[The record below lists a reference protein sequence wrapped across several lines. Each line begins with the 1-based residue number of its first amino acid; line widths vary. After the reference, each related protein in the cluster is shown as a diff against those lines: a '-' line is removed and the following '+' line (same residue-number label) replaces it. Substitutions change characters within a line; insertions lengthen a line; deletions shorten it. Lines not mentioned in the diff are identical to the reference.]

1 MPDDQFKNRLILV
14 VDDEERMVRFIRL
27 NLEHDG
33 FKVIEAFNGTK
44 AINQVRSNLPD
55 LVLLD
60 IMMPDMDGF
69 EVLRIIRET
78 SNVPVIMLTAK
89 GEEDDRVRGL
99 ELGADDYVTKPF
111 SPREL
116 VSRVRA
122 VLRRTETT
130 GVSTHGLI
138 EVDERL
144 KLDFERRE
152 IWVDGELVKLRPTEY
167 RLLYHLVQNAG
178 WVVTHDQILAKVWG
192 YEYRDEPHYVRLYIN
207 YLRKKLEEDPA
218 NPKYILTERGVGY
231 RFVDFR
237 RKDFHRKP
245 VISLTHELTKKFFN
259 LAGDRFNR
267 HQGQCPCIYAANWQ
281 GGNGYCKG

>member
-1 MPDDQFKNRLILV
+1 MPEELDRRRILV

-33 FKVIEAFNGTK
+33 FQVSEAFNGK
-44 AINQVRSNLPD
+44 QAVQRLRDVNPD
-55 LVLLD
+55 LILLD
-60 IMMPDMDGF
+60 VMMPDLDGF
-69 EVLRIIRET
+69 EVLEMVREI

-99 ELGADDYVTKPF
+99 EKGADDYVTKPF

-122 VLRRTETT
+122 VLRRTEGAT
-130 GVSTHGLI
+130 GSMHGLI

-144 KLDFERRE
+144 KIDFDRRE
-152 IWVDGELVKLRPTEY
+152 VWLEGKIVKLRPTEY
-167 RLLYHLVQNAG
+167 RLLFHLVQNAG
-178 WVVTHDQILAKVWG
+178 WVVSHDQLLAKVWG

-207 YLRKKLEEDPA
+207 YLRQKLEKDAA

-237 RKDFHRKP
+237 R
-245 VISLTHELTKKFFN
+245 
-259 LAGDRFNR
+259 AGKETT
-267 HQGQCPCIYAANWQ
+267 G
-281 GGNGYCKG
+281 

>member
-1 MPDDQFKNRLILV
+1 MTDARFRDRRILV

-33 FKVIEAFNGTK
+33 FRVITAYNGMQ
-44 AINQVRSNLPD
+44 AINKVRSELPD

-60 IMMPDMDGF
+60 VMMPDMDGF

-78 SNVPVIMLTAK
+78 SSVPVIMLTAK
-89 GEEDDRVRGL
+89 GDEDDRIHGL
-99 ELGADDYVTKPF
+99 ELGADDYITKPF

-122 VLRRTETT
+122 VLRRTEPAT
-130 GVSTHGLI
+130 SSMHGLI
-138 EVDERL
+138 NVDGHL
-144 KLDFERRE
+144 KLDFDRRE
-152 IWVDGELVKLRPTEY
+152 VWLDDKLVQLRPTEY
-167 RLLYHLVQNAG
+167 RLFYHLVQNAG
-178 WVVTHDQILAKVWG
+178 WVMTHDQLLTKVWG

-207 YLRKKLEEDPA
+207 YLRQKLEKDPG

-237 RKDFHRKP
+237 RN
-245 VISLTHELTKKFFN
+245 N
-259 LAGDRFNR
+259 LDETED
-267 HQGQCPCIYAANWQ
+267 QLDQDAN
-281 GGNGYCKG
+281 K